1 AWAEA
6 MLGQNT
12 TDVIAGIR
20 ADYCLMSASGISD
33 LQCFHPYEDCV
44 QVKRAMMASSAES
57 ILLLDHT
64 KLNRRA
70 LHTFASM
77 TDFDQVIV
85 DALTP
90 SDLIADLRERG
101 VNVTQAGAVNE

>member
-1 AWAEA
+1 
-6 MLGQNT
+6 
-12 TDVIAGIR
+12 
-20 ADYCLMSASGISD
+20 
-33 LQCFHPYEDCV
+33 V
-44 QVKRAMMASSAES
+44 QVKRAMMTSSAES

-77 TDFDQVIV
+77 TDFDQVVV

-90 SDLIADLRERG
+90 ESVIADLRERG
-101 VNVTQAGAVNE
+101 VTVTQAPAGSV

>member
-1 AWAEA
+1 
-6 MLGQNT
+6 
-12 TDVIAGIR
+12 
-20 ADYCLMSASGISD
+20 
-33 LQCFHPYEDCV
+33 
-44 QVKRAMMASSAES
+44 MMASSAES